1 MRREADKKDITM
13 KKKMPKKCGRKL
25 ESLRA
30 KYTELLASEKHCL
43 RMRENLKCAHQQL
56 LDIIEFF
63 PDAIMVIDKHKRVIA
78 WNRELEEMT
87 GIKKKNMLGRGEYSY
102 SLPFYGRRRPILIDL
117 ITKPDKRVEGTY
129 QLIHREGDV
138 LYAEVFIPSLY
149 GGRGAYLWIKA
160 APLYDMDGKPAGAI
174 ESIRDIT
181 RRKLAEKELEQ
192 LNDELT
198 KSNKELKQMALRDTH
213 TGLYNHRY
221 LIEVLEAEFERSR
234 RYNSPVSLMM
244 VDLDYFRSI
253 NDVYGHQFGDKVLK
267 RFAGF
272 LKRAVRQYDIVVRYG
287 GEEFAVLFP
296 ATDRVKAITM
306 AQRLLDDI
314 NLQDFGTRKN
324 SIKLKVSVA
333 VASFPDD
340 KVVKSADLLEVTD
353 HILNKAKEYGG
364 NRVYSTLDVTAPK
377 ALPALNGNGVNKM
390 KLLQEKLQ
398 KLNKSANQSLIE
410 AIFAFAKTIELKDHY
425 TGTHVER
432 TVHYATEIGYK
443 VGLSKEDLLLVRQA
457 AILHDLGK
465 IGVSETILKKASRL
479 TPGEFEALR
488 RHPKIGADIIR
499 PIRLLH
505 GIIPLILYH
514 HERWDGTGY
523 PFGLKGEDIPIG
535 ARIIAIA
542 DVYQAL
548 ISNRPYRKAFSKAKA
563 LQMIKAGAGSQFD
576 SRIVDAFLEVI
587 RKEKRKI

>member
-1 MRREADKKDITM
+1 MLKEESSGKVNV
-13 KKKMPKKCGRKL
+13 KL
-25 ESLRA
+25 ESLRGKLA
-30 KYTELLASEKHCL
+30 ELKTSEKHC
-43 RMRENLKCAHQQL
+43 RQMRESLKSAHQQL
-56 LDIIEFF
+56 LDIVEFF
-63 PDAIMVIDKHKRVIA
+63 PDAIMVIDKNKRVIA

-87 GIKKKNMLGRGEYSY
+87 GIKKKDMLGKGEYSY
-102 SLPFYGRRRPILIDL
+102 SVPFYGNRRPILIDL
-117 ITKPDKRVEGTY
+117 ITSPDERVEGTY
-129 QLIHREGDV
+129 NYIRREGEV

-149 GGRGAYLWIKA
+149 GGRGAYIWIKA
-160 APLYDMDGKPAGAI
+160 APLYDMDGELVGGI

-181 RRKLAEKELEQ
+181 LRKKAEKELEQ
-192 LNDELT
+192 LNEELT
-198 KSNKELKQMALRDTH
+198 RSNRELKQMALRDPH

-221 LIEVLEAEFERSR
+221 LIEVLEAEFERST
-234 RYNSPVSLMM
+234 RYNSPLSLMM
-244 VDLDYFRSI
+244 LDLDYFRSI

-267 RFAGF
+267 QFSVF
-272 LKRAVRQYDIVVRYG
+272 LKRAVRQYDVVVRYG

-296 ATDRVKAITM
+296 STDRNKAISM
-306 AQRLLDDI
+306 ARRLLDDI
-314 NLQDFGTRKN
+314 SLQDFGNSKN

-340 KVVKSADLLEVTD
+340 KVIKAADLIEVTD

-364 NRVYSTLDVTAPK
+364 NRVYSTLDVSAPK
-377 ALPALNGNGVNKM
+377 PVPVFNGNSISKM
-390 KLLQEKLQ
+390 KVLQEKLQ

-432 TVHYATEIGYK
+432 TVHYATEIGSK
-443 VGLSKEDLLLVRQA
+443 LGLSREDLLLIRQA

-465 IGVSETILKKASRL
+465 IGVSETILKKTSKL
-479 TPGEFEALR
+479 TPGEFEAIR

-523 PFGLKGEDIPIG
+523 PFGLKGEDIPMG

-548 ISNRPYRKAFSKAKA
+548 ISNRAYRKAFSKAKA
-563 LQMIKAGAGSQFD
+563 LQMIKAGAGTQFD
-576 SRIVDAFLEVI
+576 PRIVEAFLAVI
-587 RKEKRKI
+587 GKEKKKI

>member
-1 MRREADKKDITM
+1 MVRKTTCKKTRRQLKSLSDKFVA
-13 KKKMPKKCGRKL
+13 L
-25 ESLRA
+25 Q
-30 KYTELLASEKHCL
+30 ASEKHCVEIQESL
-43 RMRENLKCAHQQL
+43 RCAHQQL

-63 PDAIMVIDKHKRVIA
+63 PDAILVIDGNKRVIA

-87 GIKKKNMLGRGEYSY
+87 GIKKKDILGKGEYSY
-102 SLPFYGRRRPILIDL
+102 SVPFYGTRRPILIDL
-117 ITKPDKRVEGTY
+117 ITIPNQRIEGTY
-129 QLIHREGDV
+129 NYIRREGEV
-138 LYAEVFIPSLY
+138 LYAEVFIQSLY

-160 APLYDMDGKPAGAI
+160 APLYDIKGEMAGAI

-181 RRKLAEKELEQ
+181 LRKKAEKELEL
-192 LNDELT
+192 LNEELT
-198 KSNKELKQMALRDTH
+198 RSNKELKQMALRDPH

-221 LIEVLEAEFERSR
+221 LIEVLDAEFERSR
-234 RYNSPVSLMM
+234 RYNSPLSLMM
-244 VDLDYFRSI
+244 IDLDYFRSI
-253 NDVYGHQFGDKVLK
+253 NDVYGHQFGDKVLRK
-267 RFAGF
+267 FAVF
-272 LKRAVRQYDIVVRYG
+272 LRKTVRQYDIVVRYG

-296 ATDRVKAITM
+296 GTGRARAIYM

-314 NLQDFGTRKN
+314 NLQDFGSHKN

-333 VASFPDD
+333 VASFPED
-340 KVVKSADLLEVTD
+340 KVIKSADLIEVTD
-353 HILNKAKEYGG
+353 HMLNKAKECGG
-364 NRVYSTLDVTAPK
+364 NRVYSTLDVSAPK
-377 ALPALNGNGVNKM
+377 PLPVLNGGGVSRM
-390 KLLQEKLQ
+390 RILQEKLQ

-432 TVHYATEIGYK
+432 TVHYATSIG
-443 VGLSKEDLLLVRQA
+443 SKLRLPREEVLLVRQA

-465 IGVSETILKKASRL
+465 IGVSETILQKSSRL
-479 TPGEFEALR
+479 TSLEFEALR

-523 PFGLKGEDIPIG
+523 PFGLKGENIPVG

-576 SRIVDAFLEVI
+576 PRIVEAFLDVI
-587 RKEKRKI
+587 REEKKKT

>member
-1 MRREADKKDITM
+1 MVRKTACKKTRRQLKSLSDKFVALQT
-13 KKKMPKKCGRKL
+13 
-25 ESLRA
+25 
-30 KYTELLASEKHCL
+30 SEKHCIEIQESL
-43 RMRENLKCAHQQL
+43 RCAHQQL

-63 PDAIMVIDKHKRVIA
+63 PDAILVIDEKKRVIA

-87 GIKKKNMLGRGEYSY
+87 GIKKKDMLGKGEYSY
-102 SLPFYGRRRPILIDL
+102 SVPFYGTRRPILIDL
-117 ITKPDKRVEGTY
+117 ITTPDQRIEGTY
-129 QLIHREGDV
+129 NYIRREGEV
-138 LYAEVFIPSLY
+138 LYAEVFIQSLY

-160 APLYDMDGKPAGAI
+160 APLYDMKGEMAGAI

-181 RRKLAEKELEQ
+181 LRKKAERELEL
-192 LNDELT
+192 LNEELT
-198 KSNKELKQMALRDTH
+198 RSNKELKQMALRDPH

-221 LIEVLEAEFERSR
+221 LIEVLNAEFERSR
-234 RYNSPVSLMM
+234 RYNSPLSLMM
-244 VDLDYFRSI
+244 IDLDYFRSI
-253 NDVYGHQFGDKVLK
+253 NDVYGHQFGDKVLRK
-267 RFAGF
+267 FAVF
-272 LKRAVRQYDIVVRYG
+272 LKKTVRQYDIVVRYG

-296 ATDRVKAITM
+296 GTGRAKTISM
-306 AQRLLDDI
+306 AQRLLDEI
-314 NLQDFGTRKN
+314 SLQDFGSHKN

-333 VASFPDD
+333 VASFPED
-340 KVVKSADLLEVTD
+340 KVIKSSDLIEVTD
-353 HILNKAKEYGG
+353 HVLNKAKECGG
-364 NRVYSTLDVTAPK
+364 NRVYSTLDVSAPK
-377 ALPALNGNGVNKM
+377 PLPPLNGSGVSRM
-390 KLLQEKLQ
+390 KILQEKLQ

-432 TVHYATEIGYK
+432 TVHYATEIG
-443 VGLSKEDLLLVRQA
+443 SKLRLPREEVLLVRQA

-465 IGVSETILKKASRL
+465 IGVSETILQKSSRL
-479 TPGEFEALR
+479 TSLEFEALR

-523 PFGLKGEDIPIG
+523 PFGLKGENIPVG

-576 SRIVDAFLEVI
+576 SRIVEVFLEVI
-587 RKEKRKI
+587 REEKRRHNS